1 MDKTKKTCEEVRNS
15 LEKLLDG
22 ELSVQEHEVVKR
34 ELSDCPSCRQE
45 FERLQKMRALVRE
58 VFLEDARNADL
69 EELLPGVMAKI
80 QAEPDSLLKR
90 FSDWLD
96 KYRLGL
102 ASPLAPV
109 GVAATVAVAVIAGT
123 LIYVSSGEATKD
135 GNALQPDRTV
145 AEKSV
150 APAADEGAPSA
161 LASKAP
167 GEVLADDGEHGLTG
181 RRPRHDEKPFKKNEC
196 FVTYYN
202 VESGT
207 VVIDVDPEGDEPAV
221 VWHFSDDLES
231 PAVEDNRI

>member
-1 MDKTKKTCEEVRNS
+1 MERTKKQCEEVRNS

-22 ELSVQEHEVVKR
+22 ELSAQDHEVVKR
-34 ELSDCPSCRQE
+34 ELTECSSCRQE

-58 VFLEDARNADL
+58 VFLEDARTADL
-69 EELLPGVMAKI
+69 DGLLPGVMSKI
-80 QAEPDSLLKR
+80 HAQPDSLLKR
-90 FSDWLD
+90 FSDWVD

-102 ASPLAPV
+102 ASPLAPI

-123 LIYVSSGEATKD
+123 LIYVSSGESTKD
-135 GNALQPDRTV
+135 GSALQPDRTV
-145 AEKSV
+145 AEKGLTS
-150 APAADEGAPSA
+150 APEAGASGA
-161 LASKAP
+161 LAVKAP
-167 GEVLADDGEHGLTG
+167 GEVRTDEGDAGFAS

-221 VWHFSDDLES
+221 VWHFSDDVDS